1 MDSEEDNVITIF
13 MNLLN
18 FFHAFTALQM
28 EITLTYWPI
37 TLVLTYY
44 TNSKNAQNS
53 FYLEANSE
61 INVFKRRK
69 PIRKYW
75 VRPGKNKCWWENF
88 SSRKVVEEE

>member
-44 TNSKNAQNS
+44 TNNKNAQNS
-53 FYLEANSE
+53 FYLETNSE

-75 VRPGKNKCWWENF
+75 VRPGKNKC
-88 SSRKVVEEE
+88 